1 MIKPGQQLRVSELD
15 FETIKQNLITY
26 FKNSETGFTDW
37 DFEGSNLNTII
48 DLLAYNTHYNAMLA
62 HMAVNES
69 FIDSAQLRSSVVS
82 AAKLLGYIPRSF
94 SAAKAT
100 CDVTAIA
107 ANSATAT
114 SFVIPRGTVLST
126 TYDSLQYQ
134 FTVLDEVCV
143 LHREGEN
150 YVSRASNPLIAY
162 QGRLVS
168 TSYQANAYD
177 DGFRYEIGDANI
189 DISTLK
195 VTVYSDSNRVPGS
208 AVVYRKYVDVGNV
221 DATSTVYF
229 INENTFGKYE
239 ISFGNGI
246 FGKKLNSGN
255 VIDVEYLVTDGSSA
269 NRINTPLTFTSLVNC
284 VSGVA
289 INQNGQRVSGGGDKE
304 NLDTLKQNALSS
316 FATQNRAVTADDY
329 RNLIISQFSNIK
341 SVSVWG
347 GEDND
352 PPIYG
357 KVFICANEYAS
368 ENQLTLSPQ
377 IKGDILQFLTTK
389 KVLAI
394 IPEIVDA
401 SYCNI
406 VLDILVKYN
415 PNISQFSSTVLQNKI
430 ADDVIDGYNQNVLN
444 QFDSIFRHSQFVKL
458 LDSYNSSF
466 LNSLVRVYVSQ
477 SINVTQTQSNF
488 MVDFGSPLH
497 PDDGKV
503 IISVYSQTPIT
514 ENGEIIYIADEAE
527 STTTRNV
534 YIYTLKDSKQ
544 QRIRNIGTIDCE
556 TGKMTLSSLYS
567 DEDVSLTF
575 IVNPISNDI
584 VGKRNSLLTIDT
596 ANSTVNIY
604 PDEIAR
610 GGRSRTVDYV
620 TFPKDR
626 S

>member
-1 MIKPGQQLRVSELD
+1 MIKTGQQLKVSELD

-37 DFEGSNLNTII
+37 DFEGSNLNNII

-100 CDVTAIA
+100 CDVSAVA

-126 TYDSLQYQ
+126 TYDSAQYQ
-134 FTVLDEVCV
+134 FTILDEACV
-143 LHREGEN
+143 LYRDGEN
-150 YVSRASNPLIAY
+150 YTSRPTNPLIAY

-168 TSYQANAYD
+168 TSYQANVHD
-177 DGFRYEIGDANI
+177 DGFRYEIADTNI
-189 DISTLK
+189 DISTLR
-195 VTVYSDSNRVPGS
+195 VIVYSDSNRSAGS
-208 AVVYRKYVDVGNV
+208 AVVFRKYIDVGDV
-221 DATSTVYF
+221 DAESSVYF
-229 INENTFGKYE
+229 INENTFGRYE

-246 FGKKLNSGN
+246 FGKKLSSGN
-255 VIDVEYLVTDGSSA
+255 VIDVEYLVTDGSAA
-269 NRINTPLTFTSLVNC
+269 NRINTPLIFTSLVNC
-284 VSGVA
+284 VSAVA
-289 INQNGQRVSGGGDKE
+289 ISQNGQRVSGGGDKE
-304 NLDTLKQNALSS
+304 SLDTLKQNALNS
-316 FATQNRAVTADDY
+316 FTTQNRAVTADDY

-352 PPIYG
+352 PPVYG
-357 KVFICANEYAS
+357 KVFICANEYS
-368 ENQLTLSPQ
+368 NENAMRLSDPV
-377 IKGDILQFLTTK
+377 KNDIMQFLKSK

-406 VLDILVKYN
+406 VLDILIKYN
-415 PNISQFSSTVLQNKI
+415 PNISQFSSTVLQNKVV
-430 ADDVIDGYNQNVLN
+430 DDVMVNYNENILN
-444 QFDSIFRHSQFVKL
+444 QFDSIFRHSQFIKI
-458 LDSYNSSF
+458 LDSYSNSF
-466 LNSLVRVYVSQ
+466 LNSLVRVYLSQ
-477 SINVTQTQSNF
+477 TIRVTQIQNSF
-488 MVDFGSPLH
+488 SIDFGAPLH

-503 IISVYSQTPIT
+503 IISVYSQTPLI
-514 ENGEIIYIADEAE
+514 ENGEIVYIADEQNGL
-527 STTTRNV
+527 TKRNV
-534 YIYTLKDSKQ
+534 YLYNIKDGQQ
-544 QRIRNIGTIDCE
+544 QRLRDVGVIDCE
-556 TGKMTLSSLYS
+556 TGKMTISGLYP
-567 DEDVSLTF
+567 DENVSLTF
-575 IVNPISNDI
+575 IVNPSSNDV
-584 VGKRNSLLTIDT
+584 VGKRNLLLNIDI

-626 S
+626 Q